1 MVAAGA
7 MVMVLV
13 VVERRVEMVA
23 QWLGLRAG
31 LPGLTWMAART
42 HLATYAQLDRRCDA
56 AAAHELADTLTFAD
70 ARLQCR
76 ARIEAAV
83 SSTNRRE
90 LLCFMLRTVG
100 GM

>member
-1 MVAAGA
+1 MVAAVA

-42 HLATYAQLDRRCDA
+42 HLATRGVSASLPSARGPAGLAPVAGRTIERRA
-56 AAAHELADTLTFAD
+56 SETGSGWGRFL
-70 ARLQCR
+70 
-76 ARIEAAV
+76 
-83 SSTNRRE
+83 
-90 LLCFMLRTVG
+90 
-100 GM
+100 

>member
-1 MVAAGA
+1 MVAAVA

-42 HLATYAQLDRRCDA
+42 HFATRGASRHPRNGVQAYLG
-56 AAAHELADTLTFAD
+56 
-70 ARLQCR
+70 
-76 ARIEAAV
+76 I
-83 SSTNRRE
+83 
-90 LLCFMLRTVG
+90 
-100 GM
+100 

>member
-1 MVAAGA
+1 MVAAVA

-42 HLATYAQLDRRCDA
+42 HLATDPPL
-56 AAAHELADTLTFAD
+56 L
-70 ARLQCR
+70 RLR
-76 ARIEAAV
+76 PRP
-83 SSTNRRE
+83 R
-90 LLCFMLRTVG
+90 
-100 GM
+100 

>member
-1 MVAAGA
+1 MVAAVA

-42 HLATYAQLDRRCDA
+42 HLATPQPN
-56 AAAHELADTLTFAD
+56 T
-70 ARLQCR
+70 
-76 ARIEAAV
+76 
-83 SSTNRRE
+83 
-90 LLCFMLRTVG
+90 
-100 GM
+100 

>member
-31 LPGLTWMAART
+31 LPGLTWMAARI
-42 HLATYAQLDRRCDA
+42 HLATDPPL
-56 AAAHELADTLTFAD
+56 L
-70 ARLQCR
+70 RLR
-76 ARIEAAV
+76 PRP
-83 SSTNRRE
+83 R
-90 LLCFMLRTVG
+90 
-100 GM
+100 